1 MKENLIFKI
10 THVCTRTCITQWQ
23 YVLPVCLFFFF
34 IEFERMMQK
43 NFDEE
48 KGDMEEV

>member
-1 MKENLIFKI
+1 MIICFALVF
-10 THVCTRTCITQWQ
+10 
-23 YVLPVCLFFFF
+23 FFFF